1 MLDKL
6 LWLYDGRGRVTRRQ
20 YRVACAV
27 LVVGKLGIDAL
38 LCLQVFPRRW
48 QPITELLSP
57 AGGFT
62 SHRFDAGYFALAT
75 SAAVFG
81 LALLMLTVR
90 RCRDVA
96 ASPWMALLLVMPV
109 ANWLV
114 LGGLA
119 FSASAPPPLPSTRR
133 VVDSRQPRFVTPWW
147 GRGEWPVVWATITLC
162 AIVML
167 AIGPLAHYGQTLF
180 VAAPFLQGFVAGVCA
195 GPEQKRDVRAWL
207 VSVFVLMAA
216 LVMFAYEGLFCIAMA
231 APMWLGIGALGL
243 VFGRALHG
251 FVRFVVPGGLL
262 SLPLLHLGERLTA
275 PPSTVYEATTEVVV
289 QASPQQVWDHLVTF
303 DRLQPPQ
310 EWWFRAGIAFPV
322 HATIEGRG
330 VGAVR
335 KCSFSTGDFVEPI
348 EVWDEPRLLR
358 FTVEQCPPPMF
369 EWNPLHD
376 HVDAAHLHGSFAA
389 KRGQFELVPLPD
401 GSTLLRG
408 TTWYVHGLHPEGYW
422 RVFSDWLV
430 HSIHRRVL
438 HHIRDAAERR

>member
-1 MLDKL
+1 MLDRL
-6 LWLYDGRGRVTRRQ
+6 LWLYDIRGRVARRQ
-20 YRVACAV
+20 YRAACAV
-27 LVVGKLGIDAL
+27 LVVGKLGLDAL
-38 LCLQVFPRRW
+38 LCLQVFPRSWR
-48 QPITELLSP
+48 PITELLSP
-57 AGGFT
+57 AGGFAH
-62 SHRFDAGYFALAT
+62 HRLDSGYYALAAN
-75 SAAVFG
+75 AAVFG
-81 LALLMLTVR
+81 LALVLLTVR
-90 RCRDVA
+90 RCRVVA
-96 ASPWMALLLVMPV
+96 ASPWMALWLVLPV

-114 LGGLA
+114 LGALA
-119 FSASAPPPLPSTRR
+119 FAASAPPPLPGSRR
-133 VVDSRQPRFVTPWW
+133 VVGAGPSRFVAPWW
-147 GRGEWPVVWATITLC
+147 SRGEWPVVWATITLC
-162 AIVML
+162 AIVVL
-167 AIGPLAHYGQTLF
+167 AIGPMAHYGNTLF

-195 GPEQKRDVRAWL
+195 GPEQKRDLRAWL

-216 LVMFAYEGLFCIAMA
+216 LVMFAYEGVFCIAMA
-231 APMWLGIGALGL
+231 APLWLGIGALGL
-243 VFGRALHG
+243 VFGRALQH
-251 FVRFVVPGGLL
+251 FVRFVVPVGLL

-275 PPSTVYEATTEVVV
+275 PPSTTYEATTEVVV
-289 QASPQQVWDHLVTF
+289 RASPQQVWDHLVTF
-303 DRLQPPQ
+303 DRLQPPE
-310 EWWFRAGIAFPV
+310 EWWFRAGIAYPV

-389 KRGQFELVPLPD
+389 KRGQFELVPRAD
-401 GSTLLRG
+401 GTTLLRG

-422 RVFSDWLV
+422 RVFSDLLV